1 MATNNLSIILDLK
14 DNASK
19 ELQGF
24 AGKVKGMEST
34 FKKMAGFGT
43 VAFTAIAGSVAFAV
57 KEFSKFEQA
66 EVAFTSMLGS
76 AELAKEM
83 IKDLAEFSAKTPFQ
97 FEDIVS
103 ATRTLLAFGIE
114 ADDAKD
120 KLKFLGDI
128 SAGAQIPLADLS
140 QIFGKI
146 TTKGKAMT
154 EEIMQLS
161 ERGIPVIDALAEQFG
176 VTKEAI
182 FEMAEQ
188 GELSAEVVETA
199 LLKMTTEG
207 GIFQDQMVKQSQ
219 TVAGQFSTMKDNMTL
234 SMVAVGAMFADESV
248 VIIEA
253 ISKISNAF
261 RGFAES
267 GNPMIEIAIKLGLL
281 FTALIAVIGFVGLA
295 VIVVTK
301 YFALLAA
308 VFKITS
314 ATLVVMMLK
323 FLLIVGV
330 VAIIVAAAWYLYKNW
345 DLAVGAMAIV
355 FASVGNVIKSIFE
368 GVINFII
375 SGINLAI
382 DALNVLI
389 RQLEKVPG
397 AGKIGISQISRVE
410 NVGFDQTDTGAMYND
425 LMSGN
430 KTQGAS
436 TVVNITGNSFMGEE
450 DMAEKIGNKLM
461 SIVKLNAQV

>member
-1 MATNNLSIILDLK
+1 MATNYLSIILDLQ

-19 ELQGF
+19 ELQAF
-24 AGKVKGMEST
+24 AGKVKGMET
-34 FKKMAGFGT
+34 AFKKIAGFGT
-43 VAFTAIAGSVAFAV
+43 VAFTAIAGSLTLAV

-83 IKDLAEFSAKTPFQ
+83 IKDLAEFSAQTPFQ
-97 FEDIVS
+97 FEDIVK
-103 ATRTLLAFGIE
+103 ATRTLLAFGIKAE
-114 ADDAKD
+114 DAKD

-219 TVAGQFSTMKDNMTL
+219 TVAGQFSTMKDNMKL
-234 SMVAVGAMFADESV
+234 VMVAVGAMFQDESV
-248 VIIEA
+248 VIIQA
-253 ISKISNAF
+253 ISKISGSL
-261 RGFAES
+261 RVFAES
-267 GNPMIEIAIKLGLL
+267 GNPMIEMSIKVGLL
-281 FTALIAVIGFVGLA
+281 LTALVAVFGFVGFA
-295 VIVVTK
+295 AIIVSK
-301 YFALLAA
+301 YFVILGG
-308 VFKITS
+308 VFGITGT
-314 ATLVVMMLK
+314 AMVIMMLK
-323 FLLIVGV
+323 FLLIVVV
-330 VAIIVAAAWYLYKNW
+330 VAIIVASAWYLYKNW
-345 DLAVGAMAIV
+345 DLAVGAMQIV

-368 GVINFII
+368 SVINFII
-375 SGINLAI
+375 SGINIAI
-382 DALNVLI
+382 DAVNVLI
-389 RQLEKVPG
+389 RELEKIPG
-397 AGKIGISQISRVE
+397 AGKIGISQLS
-410 NVGFDQTDTGAMYND
+410 NVDNVAFTQTDTGAMYND

-430 KTQGAS
+430 KSRGAS
-436 TVVNITGNSFMGEE
+436 TVVNITGNSFMGED

>member
-19 ELQGF
+19 ELKNF
-24 AGKVKGMEST
+24 SGKVKGMEST

-43 VAFTAIAGSVAFAV
+43 IAFSAIAGSIGLAV

-66 EVAFTSMLGS
+66 EVAFSSMLGS
-76 AELAKEM
+76 AEEAKEM

-114 ADDAKD
+114 SDDAKD

-128 SAGAQIPLADLS
+128 SAGAQIPLAEMA

-161 ERGIPVIDALAEQFG
+161 ERGIPVIDALAEQFD

-182 FEMAEQ
+182 FEMASQ
-188 GELSAEVVETA
+188 GEISAEVVETA
-199 LLKMTTEG
+199 LINMTTEG

-234 SMVAVGAMFADESV
+234 SMVAVGTMFADESV
-248 VIIEA
+248 VIIQA
-253 ISKISNAF
+253 ISKISGAF
-261 RGFAES
+261 RKFAES
-267 GNPMIEIAIKLGLL
+267 GNPMIEIAIKLALL
-281 FTALIAVIGFVGLA
+281 FTGLIAVIGFVGLA

-301 YFALLAA
+301 YFALLGAIFA
-308 VFKITS
+308 VTG
-314 ATLVVMMLK
+314 TVVAIMLLK
-323 FLLIVGV
+323 FLLIVAV
-330 VAIIVAAAWYLYKNW
+330 VAVIVASAWYLYKNW

-368 GVINFII
+368 SVINFII
-375 SGINLAI
+375 GGINIAI
-382 DALNVLI
+382 DALNILI
-389 RQLEKVPG
+389 RQLAKVPG
-397 AGKIGISQISRVE
+397 AGKIGISQLSSVE

-430 KTQGAS
+430 KTQGAT
-436 TVVNITGNSFMGEE
+436 TVVNITGNSFMGED
-450 DMAEKIGNKLM
+450 DMAEKIGDKLM